1 MPPPWPPRSDDQVTH
16 QVLGSDEAAQA
27 QKGEM
32 GYVVAEVPAALKA
45 PESPVPE
52 PIPRV
57 VRHDTRFGQLLEK
70 FRDCEIREG
79 GKTQDVILD
88 KFFEACELYRD
99 MLSKLGRA
107 ASVVVGDIEHNLGKS
122 KAVYLEAP
130 EERKT
135 LTAYLR
141 LPASHVGIEKITWLL
156 RGVEFFLTMIKLI
169 FTPESG
175 GNPAVEAYQQT
186 LMQYHGWDGIVQ
198 SEGLVLGEASAE
210 QRQALCERDAPPAS
224 AAGLDVVKWM
234 IELMKIEG
242 KWKPVACRMEGSSGF
257 QVEVSKDAS
266 LSWASALKLAGE
278 AVDVE
283 DAEYRKPLD
292 LVRQLARDRWHLSED
307 LIVLTSGGGTLSD
320 HSRSEDVRGD
330 VFFFLQKCL
339 ESEVDV
345 VPARLD
351 PADPTLAA
359 FGGGEELDEVV
370 GQRCVD
376 VIDPAFE
383 AFRGNIAEAR
393 ARIAESRPG
402 DATPARASDCEA
414 VGEKS
419 KTSRDASR
427 PLSEYVRFETEEGMA
442 LLYDPSPLDKW
453 IGKSYRWDSRRQC
466 HVETSTG
473 DVLSAEDS
481 EDFQRYVQRHNER
494 RQTGNQADEL
504 VKLVAAYNP
513 AVEEG
518 KKVYKPPVDKQR
530 HGEVS
535 ITTQTAELRHRT
547 DKTKK
552 DAKKKK
558 KGEKKEK
565 KDKKDKKAK
574 KNKLDAHN
582 AGEMV
587 KEKQQQDD
595 TTAEPPIQEEVD
607 WGSDVEDT
615 VASLALRCEERV
627 HVQRLAARAV
637 LDNLTSH
644 RSACSRSMSLL
655 AQKSSR
661 VQTKLSDSLEKV
673 EVSMK
678 ALESV
683 GLHAA
688 LQTQGRTT
696 LADVMPRERIRR
708 FTEALEAERAQLIQ
722 RLEKLQRQDSQLQ
735 ALCDQ
740 VAERVEQLIL
750 EDSVGVEAKAILEE
764 QGRAQRELLPELRAL
779 VPSAGAAPS
788 TVLED
793 EKRSALVLDSVK
805 TACANVRSSLDQL
818 QSCWD
823 RQHQTFVQRLREVA
837 YVQSKVRYVERQAAL
852 LEEEVNAQSNNSQQL
867 NRLQKMPRAYN
878 STLREVALR
887 RQFRARYLAQ
897 CEKALTTLSRMV
909 EVENSRNW
917 SAGSFS

>member
-1 MPPPWPPRSDDQVTH
+1 M
-16 QVLGSDEAAQA
+16 
-27 QKGEM
+27 
-32 GYVVAEVPAALKA
+32 
-45 PESPVPE
+45 
-52 PIPRV
+52 RV
-57 VRHDTRFGQLLEK
+57 
-70 FRDCEIREG
+70 C
-79 GKTQDVILD
+79 
-88 KFFEACELYRD
+88 
-99 MLSKLGRA
+99 
-107 ASVVVGDIEHNLGKS
+107 
-122 KAVYLEAP
+122 
-130 EERKT
+130 
-135 LTAYLR
+135 
-141 LPASHVGIEKITWLL
+141 
-156 RGVEFFLTMIKLI
+156 
-169 FTPESG
+169 
-175 GNPAVEAYQQT
+175 
-186 LMQYHGWDGIVQ
+186 HG
-198 SEGLVLGEASAE
+198 
-210 QRQALCERDAPPAS
+210 
-224 AAGLDVVKWM
+224 
-234 IELMKIEG
+234 
-242 KWKPVACRMEGSSGF
+242 
-257 QVEVSKDAS
+257 
-266 LSWASALKLAGE
+266 LAGE

-370 GQRCVD
+370 GQRCAD

-393 ARIAESRPG
+393 ARIAESRP
-402 DATPARASDCEA
+402 
-414 VGEKS
+414 
-419 KTSRDASR
+419 
-427 PLSEYVRFETEEGMA
+427 
-442 LLYDPSPLDKW
+442 
-453 IGKSYRWDSRRQC
+453 
-466 HVETSTG
+466 
-473 DVLSAEDS
+473 
-481 EDFQRYVQRHNER
+481 
-494 RQTGNQADEL
+494 
-504 VKLVAAYNP
+504 
-513 AVEEG
+513 
-518 KKVYKPPVDKQR
+518 
-530 HGEVS
+530 
-535 ITTQTAELRHRT
+535 
-547 DKTKK
+547 
-552 DAKKKK
+552 
-558 KGEKKEK
+558 
-565 KDKKDKKAK
+565 
-574 KNKLDAHN
+574 
-582 AGEMV
+582 
-587 KEKQQQDD
+587 
-595 TTAEPPIQEEVD
+595 
-607 WGSDVEDT
+607 

-909 EVENSRNW
+909 EVENSRRRAFLQRYSCYLPTDFVQGLGTLAPLATLEVPDFDSQLPEIDVASVEGPSGQAMEASGAAAAASSSLSVNT
-917 SAGSFS
+917 SGAVGVGASEPPAEPKAVAKDPPETEEAASTKEDDAVASSQSRIAELEACNKALQEQLASLQQEQATRAAPEAENFQT

>member
-1 MPPPWPPRSDDQVTH
+1 M
-16 QVLGSDEAAQA
+16 
-27 QKGEM
+27 
-32 GYVVAEVPAALKA
+32 
-45 PESPVPE
+45 
-52 PIPRV
+52 RV
-57 VRHDTRFGQLLEK
+57 
-70 FRDCEIREG
+70 C
-79 GKTQDVILD
+79 
-88 KFFEACELYRD
+88 
-99 MLSKLGRA
+99 
-107 ASVVVGDIEHNLGKS
+107 
-122 KAVYLEAP
+122 
-130 EERKT
+130 
-135 LTAYLR
+135 
-141 LPASHVGIEKITWLL
+141 
-156 RGVEFFLTMIKLI
+156 
-169 FTPESG
+169 
-175 GNPAVEAYQQT
+175 
-186 LMQYHGWDGIVQ
+186 HG
-198 SEGLVLGEASAE
+198 
-210 QRQALCERDAPPAS
+210 
-224 AAGLDVVKWM
+224 
-234 IELMKIEG
+234 
-242 KWKPVACRMEGSSGF
+242 
-257 QVEVSKDAS
+257 
-266 LSWASALKLAGE
+266 LAGE

-393 ARIAESRPG
+393 ARIAESRP
-402 DATPARASDCEA
+402 
-414 VGEKS
+414 
-419 KTSRDASR
+419 
-427 PLSEYVRFETEEGMA
+427 
-442 LLYDPSPLDKW
+442 
-453 IGKSYRWDSRRQC
+453 
-466 HVETSTG
+466 
-473 DVLSAEDS
+473 
-481 EDFQRYVQRHNER
+481 
-494 RQTGNQADEL
+494 
-504 VKLVAAYNP
+504 
-513 AVEEG
+513 
-518 KKVYKPPVDKQR
+518 
-530 HGEVS
+530 
-535 ITTQTAELRHRT
+535 
-547 DKTKK
+547 
-552 DAKKKK
+552 
-558 KGEKKEK
+558 
-565 KDKKDKKAK
+565 
-574 KNKLDAHN
+574 
-582 AGEMV
+582 
-587 KEKQQQDD
+587 
-595 TTAEPPIQEEVD
+595 
-607 WGSDVEDT
+607 

-661 VQTKLSDSLEKV
+661 VQTKLSDSLDKV

-909 EVENSRNW
+909 EVENSRRRAFLQRYSCYLPTDFVQGLGTLAPLATLEVPDFDSQLPEIDVASVEGPSGQAMQEASGPAAAASSSLSVNA
-917 SAGSFS
+917 SSGAVGVGASEPPAEPKAVAKDPPETEEAASTKEDDAVASSQSRIAELEACNKALQEQLASLQQEQATRAAPEAENFQT

>member
-1 MPPPWPPRSDDQVTH
+1 M
-16 QVLGSDEAAQA
+16 
-27 QKGEM
+27 
-32 GYVVAEVPAALKA
+32 
-45 PESPVPE
+45 
-52 PIPRV
+52 
-57 VRHDTRFGQLLEK
+57 
-70 FRDCEIREG
+70 
-79 GKTQDVILD
+79 QDVILA

-122 KAVYLEAP
+122 KAVYSEAP

-135 LTAYLR
+135 LLAYLQ

-169 FTPESG
+169 FTPESS

-186 LMQYHGWDGIVQ
+186 LMQYHGWMLQQTVKLGMRAMPSKDGIVQ
-198 SEGLVLGEASAE
+198 SEGLVLGDVSAE
-210 QRQALCERDAPPAS
+210 QRKALCERDAPVVTGDLHCAPLDMTARQERS
-224 AAGLDVVKWM
+224 FTVSQAKCKVQKEVNEKVTKEEEGQVAGETTNMTMYKVKEAA
-234 IELMKIEG
+234 
-242 KWKPVACRMEGSSGF
+242 WKV
-257 QVEVSKDAS
+257 Q
-266 LSWASALKLAGE
+266 LKMWLAGE
-278 AVDVE
+278 AVEVD
-283 DAEYRKPLD
+283 DTEYRKPLD
-292 LVRQLARDRWHLSED
+292 LVRQHARERWNLLPED
-307 LIVLTSGGGTLSD
+307 LIVLTCGGGTLSEN
-320 HSRSEDVRGD
+320 SRSEDVSGD

-351 PADPTLAA
+351 PADPTLAT

-383 AFRGNIAEAR
+383 AFRSNIAEAR
-393 ARIAESRPG
+393 ARIAESR
-402 DATPARASDCEA
+402 S
-414 VGEKS
+414 
-419 KTSRDASR
+419 
-427 PLSEYVRFETEEGMA
+427 
-442 LLYDPSPLDKW
+442 
-453 IGKSYRWDSRRQC
+453 
-466 HVETSTG
+466 
-473 DVLSAEDS
+473 
-481 EDFQRYVQRHNER
+481 
-494 RQTGNQADEL
+494 
-504 VKLVAAYNP
+504 VAA
-513 AVEEG
+513 
-518 KKVYKPPVDKQR
+518 
-530 HGEVS
+530 
-535 ITTQTAELRHRT
+535 
-547 DKTKK
+547 
-552 DAKKKK
+552 
-558 KGEKKEK
+558 
-565 KDKKDKKAK
+565 
-574 KNKLDAHN
+574 
-582 AGEMV
+582 
-587 KEKQQQDD
+587 
-595 TTAEPPIQEEVD
+595 
-607 WGSDVEDT
+607 
-615 VASLALRCEERV
+615 LALRCEERV
-627 HVQRLAARAV
+627 AVQRLAARAV

-644 RSACSRSMSLL
+644 RTACSRSMSLL

-661 VQTKLSDSLEKV
+661 VQTRLNDSLDKV

-683 GLHAA
+683 VLHAA

-708 FTEALEAERAQLIQ
+708 FTEGLEAERAQLIQ
-722 RLEKLQRQDSQLQ
+722 RLGKLQRQDNQLQ

-740 VAERVEQLIL
+740 IAERVEQLIH
-750 EDSVGVEAKAILEE
+750 DDGVGVEAKSIQDE

-788 TVLED
+788 RVLED
-793 EKRSALVLDSVK
+793 EKRSALVLDGVK

-897 CEKALTTLSRMV
+897 GEKALTTLSRMV
-909 EVENSRNW
+909 EVENSRRRTFLQRYSCYLPTDFVQGLGTLAPLATVEVPDFDSQLPEIDMAYAEVGSSGPALEASGQHAASVASSSPL
-917 SAGSFS
+917 SANASSSAVANSTSELPRAEPSEIVSKALAEDPPEESEETANKEDALARIAELEARNKALEEQLEILRQEQAARGASEAENFQQ

>member
-1 MPPPWPPRSDDQVTH
+1 M
-16 QVLGSDEAAQA
+16 E
-27 QKGEM
+27 
-32 GYVVAEVPAALKA
+32 
-45 PESPVPE
+45 
-52 PIPRV
+52 
-57 VRHDTRFGQLLEK
+57 
-70 FRDCEIREG
+70 
-79 GKTQDVILD
+79 
-88 KFFEACELYRD
+88 
-99 MLSKLGRA
+99 
-107 ASVVVGDIEHNLGKS
+107 
-122 KAVYLEAP
+122 
-130 EERKT
+130 
-135 LTAYLR
+135 
-141 LPASHVGIEKITWLL
+141 
-156 RGVEFFLTMIKLI
+156 
-169 FTPESG
+169 
-175 GNPAVEAYQQT
+175 EAY
-186 LMQYHGWDGIVQ
+186 V
-198 SEGLVLGEASAE
+198 
-210 QRQALCERDAPPAS
+210 R
-224 AAGLDVVKWM
+224 
-234 IELMKIEG
+234 
-242 KWKPVACRMEGSSGF
+242 
-257 QVEVSKDAS
+257 
-266 LSWASALKLAGE
+266 E

-393 ARIAESRPG
+393 ARIAESRP
-402 DATPARASDCEA
+402 
-414 VGEKS
+414 
-419 KTSRDASR
+419 
-427 PLSEYVRFETEEGMA
+427 
-442 LLYDPSPLDKW
+442 
-453 IGKSYRWDSRRQC
+453 
-466 HVETSTG
+466 
-473 DVLSAEDS
+473 
-481 EDFQRYVQRHNER
+481 
-494 RQTGNQADEL
+494 
-504 VKLVAAYNP
+504 
-513 AVEEG
+513 
-518 KKVYKPPVDKQR
+518 
-530 HGEVS
+530 
-535 ITTQTAELRHRT
+535 
-547 DKTKK
+547 
-552 DAKKKK
+552 
-558 KGEKKEK
+558 
-565 KDKKDKKAK
+565 
-574 KNKLDAHN
+574 
-582 AGEMV
+582 
-587 KEKQQQDD
+587 
-595 TTAEPPIQEEVD
+595 
-607 WGSDVEDT
+607 

-909 EVENSRNW
+909 EVENSRRRAFLQRYSCYLPTDFVQGLGTLAPLATLEVPDFDSQLPEIDVASVEGPSGQAMEASGAAAAASSSPRLSVNTSGQPPRQERKAEKRSE
-917 SAGSFS
+917 SAGAVGVGASEPPAEPKAVAKDPPETEEAASTKEDDAVASSQSRIAELEACNKALQEQLASLQQEQATRAAPEAENFQT

>member
-1 MPPPWPPRSDDQVTH
+1 M
-16 QVLGSDEAAQA
+16 
-27 QKGEM
+27 
-32 GYVVAEVPAALKA
+32 
-45 PESPVPE
+45 
-52 PIPRV
+52 RV
-57 VRHDTRFGQLLEK
+57 
-70 FRDCEIREG
+70 C
-79 GKTQDVILD
+79 
-88 KFFEACELYRD
+88 
-99 MLSKLGRA
+99 
-107 ASVVVGDIEHNLGKS
+107 
-122 KAVYLEAP
+122 
-130 EERKT
+130 
-135 LTAYLR
+135 
-141 LPASHVGIEKITWLL
+141 
-156 RGVEFFLTMIKLI
+156 
-169 FTPESG
+169 
-175 GNPAVEAYQQT
+175 
-186 LMQYHGWDGIVQ
+186 HG
-198 SEGLVLGEASAE
+198 
-210 QRQALCERDAPPAS
+210 
-224 AAGLDVVKWM
+224 
-234 IELMKIEG
+234 
-242 KWKPVACRMEGSSGF
+242 
-257 QVEVSKDAS
+257 
-266 LSWASALKLAGE
+266 LAGE

-283 DAEYRKPLD
+283 DTEYRKPLD
-292 LVRQLARDRWHLSED
+292 LVRQYARDRWNLLSED
-307 LIVLTSGGGTLSD
+307 LIVLTCGGGTLSTKP
-320 HSRSEDVRGD
+320 SGLDVSGD

-345 VPARLD
+345 VAARLD

-359 FGGGEELDEVV
+359 LGGGEELDEVV

-393 ARIAESRPG
+393 ARIAESRP
-402 DATPARASDCEA
+402 
-414 VGEKS
+414 
-419 KTSRDASR
+419 
-427 PLSEYVRFETEEGMA
+427 
-442 LLYDPSPLDKW
+442 
-453 IGKSYRWDSRRQC
+453 
-466 HVETSTG
+466 
-473 DVLSAEDS
+473 
-481 EDFQRYVQRHNER
+481 
-494 RQTGNQADEL
+494 
-504 VKLVAAYNP
+504 VAA
-513 AVEEG
+513 
-518 KKVYKPPVDKQR
+518 
-530 HGEVS
+530 
-535 ITTQTAELRHRT
+535 
-547 DKTKK
+547 
-552 DAKKKK
+552 
-558 KGEKKEK
+558 
-565 KDKKDKKAK
+565 
-574 KNKLDAHN
+574 
-582 AGEMV
+582 
-587 KEKQQQDD
+587 
-595 TTAEPPIQEEVD
+595 
-607 WGSDVEDT
+607 
-615 VASLALRCEERV
+615 LALRCEERV
-627 HVQRLAARAV
+627 AVQRLAARAV

-661 VQTKLSDSLEKV
+661 VQTKLSDSLDKV

-764 QGRAQRELLPELRAL
+764 QGRAQREFLPELRAL

-909 EVENSRNW
+909 EVENSRRRAFLQRYSCYLPTDFVQGLGTLAPLATVEVPDFDSQLPEIDVASIEAGQSGQALEASGPPAAA
-917 SAGSFS
+917 SASSSLSVNVSGALAAGVGSPSEPPAAPAPADREPGEPTAEEDAVASSQSRIAELEACNKALQEQLASLQQEHATRAAPEAENFQA

>member
-1 MPPPWPPRSDDQVTH
+1 M
-16 QVLGSDEAAQA
+16 
-27 QKGEM
+27 
-32 GYVVAEVPAALKA
+32 
-45 PESPVPE
+45 
-52 PIPRV
+52 RV
-57 VRHDTRFGQLLEK
+57 
-70 FRDCEIREG
+70 C
-79 GKTQDVILD
+79 
-88 KFFEACELYRD
+88 
-99 MLSKLGRA
+99 
-107 ASVVVGDIEHNLGKS
+107 
-122 KAVYLEAP
+122 
-130 EERKT
+130 
-135 LTAYLR
+135 
-141 LPASHVGIEKITWLL
+141 
-156 RGVEFFLTMIKLI
+156 
-169 FTPESG
+169 
-175 GNPAVEAYQQT
+175 
-186 LMQYHGWDGIVQ
+186 HG
-198 SEGLVLGEASAE
+198 
-210 QRQALCERDAPPAS
+210 
-224 AAGLDVVKWM
+224 
-234 IELMKIEG
+234 
-242 KWKPVACRMEGSSGF
+242 
-257 QVEVSKDAS
+257 
-266 LSWASALKLAGE
+266 LAGE

-283 DAEYRKPLD
+283 DTEYRKPLD
-292 LVRQLARDRWHLSED
+292 LVRQYARDRWNLLSED
-307 LIVLTSGGGTLSD
+307 LIVLTCGGGTLSD
-320 HSRSEDVRGD
+320 HSRSEDVSGD

-345 VPARLD
+345 VAARLD

-393 ARIAESRPG
+393 ARIAESRP
-402 DATPARASDCEA
+402 
-414 VGEKS
+414 
-419 KTSRDASR
+419 
-427 PLSEYVRFETEEGMA
+427 
-442 LLYDPSPLDKW
+442 
-453 IGKSYRWDSRRQC
+453 
-466 HVETSTG
+466 
-473 DVLSAEDS
+473 
-481 EDFQRYVQRHNER
+481 
-494 RQTGNQADEL
+494 
-504 VKLVAAYNP
+504 VAA
-513 AVEEG
+513 
-518 KKVYKPPVDKQR
+518 
-530 HGEVS
+530 
-535 ITTQTAELRHRT
+535 
-547 DKTKK
+547 
-552 DAKKKK
+552 
-558 KGEKKEK
+558 
-565 KDKKDKKAK
+565 
-574 KNKLDAHN
+574 
-582 AGEMV
+582 
-587 KEKQQQDD
+587 
-595 TTAEPPIQEEVD
+595 
-607 WGSDVEDT
+607 
-615 VASLALRCEERV
+615 LALRCEERV
-627 HVQRLAARAV
+627 AVQRLAARAV

-661 VQTKLSDSLEKV
+661 VQTKLSDSLDKV

-750 EDSVGVEAKAILEE
+750 EESVGVEAKAILEE

-909 EVENSRNW
+909 EVENSRRRAFLQRYSCYLPTDFVQGLGTLAPLATVEVPDFDSQLPEIDVASIEAQSGQALEASGPPAAASASSSLAVNA
-917 SAGSFS
+917 SQGAPAAPALALALAGSGASSPSEPPATEATAAEEAASSRRIAELEACNKALQEQLASLQQEHATRAAPEAENFHA

>member
-1 MPPPWPPRSDDQVTH
+1 M
-16 QVLGSDEAAQA
+16 
-27 QKGEM
+27 
-32 GYVVAEVPAALKA
+32 
-45 PESPVPE
+45 
-52 PIPRV
+52 RV
-57 VRHDTRFGQLLEK
+57 
-70 FRDCEIREG
+70 C
-79 GKTQDVILD
+79 
-88 KFFEACELYRD
+88 
-99 MLSKLGRA
+99 
-107 ASVVVGDIEHNLGKS
+107 
-122 KAVYLEAP
+122 
-130 EERKT
+130 
-135 LTAYLR
+135 
-141 LPASHVGIEKITWLL
+141 
-156 RGVEFFLTMIKLI
+156 
-169 FTPESG
+169 
-175 GNPAVEAYQQT
+175 
-186 LMQYHGWDGIVQ
+186 HG
-198 SEGLVLGEASAE
+198 
-210 QRQALCERDAPPAS
+210 
-224 AAGLDVVKWM
+224 
-234 IELMKIEG
+234 
-242 KWKPVACRMEGSSGF
+242 
-257 QVEVSKDAS
+257 
-266 LSWASALKLAGE
+266 LAGE

-393 ARIAESRPG
+393 ARIAESRP
-402 DATPARASDCEA
+402 
-414 VGEKS
+414 
-419 KTSRDASR
+419 
-427 PLSEYVRFETEEGMA
+427 
-442 LLYDPSPLDKW
+442 
-453 IGKSYRWDSRRQC
+453 
-466 HVETSTG
+466 
-473 DVLSAEDS
+473 
-481 EDFQRYVQRHNER
+481 
-494 RQTGNQADEL
+494 
-504 VKLVAAYNP
+504 
-513 AVEEG
+513 
-518 KKVYKPPVDKQR
+518 
-530 HGEVS
+530 
-535 ITTQTAELRHRT
+535 
-547 DKTKK
+547 
-552 DAKKKK
+552 
-558 KGEKKEK
+558 
-565 KDKKDKKAK
+565 
-574 KNKLDAHN
+574 
-582 AGEMV
+582 
-587 KEKQQQDD
+587 
-595 TTAEPPIQEEVD
+595 
-607 WGSDVEDT
+607 

-909 EVENSRNW
+909 EVENSRRRAFLQRYSCYLPTDFVQGLGTLAPLATLEVPDFDSQLPEIDVASVEGPSGQAMEASGAAAAASSSLSVNT
-917 SAGSFS
+917 SGAVGVGASEPPAEPKAVAKDPPETEEAASTKEDDAVASSQSRIAELEACNKALQEQLASLQQEQATRAAPEAEDRKSVV

>member
-1 MPPPWPPRSDDQVTH
+1 MCTT
-16 QVLGSDEAAQA
+16 
-27 QKGEM
+27 
-32 GYVVAEVPAALKA
+32 ALLLPLYSK
-45 PESPVPE
+45 
-52 PIPRV
+52 
-57 VRHDTRFGQLLEK
+57 LLEAD
-70 FRDCEIREG
+70 R
-79 GKTQDVILD
+79 V
-88 KFFEACELYRD
+88 
-99 MLSKLGRA
+99 SKLRSA
-107 ASVVVGDIEHNLGKS
+107 NMRVC
-122 KAVYLEAP
+122 
-130 EERKT
+130 
-135 LTAYLR
+135 
-141 LPASHVGIEKITWLL
+141 
-156 RGVEFFLTMIKLI
+156 
-169 FTPESG
+169 
-175 GNPAVEAYQQT
+175 
-186 LMQYHGWDGIVQ
+186 HG
-198 SEGLVLGEASAE
+198 
-210 QRQALCERDAPPAS
+210 
-224 AAGLDVVKWM
+224 
-234 IELMKIEG
+234 
-242 KWKPVACRMEGSSGF
+242 
-257 QVEVSKDAS
+257 
-266 LSWASALKLAGE
+266 LAGE

-283 DAEYRKPLD
+283 DTEYRKPLD
-292 LVRQLARDRWHLSED
+292 LVRSEQGPALRCDTAPAPAVSQAVCPRSLESPFRGQAQSVRSAFECWSVVRVTED
-307 LIVLTSGGGTLSD
+307 LIVLTCGGGTLSTQP
-320 HSRSEDVRGD
+320 SELARHFPCPCHGAMPAMPAMPLLVSFLPSGVGFGGAPKKQDVSGD

-345 VPARLD
+345 VAARLD

-359 FGGGEELDEVV
+359 FGGGEDLDEVV

-393 ARIAESRPG
+393 ARIAESRP
-402 DATPARASDCEA
+402 
-414 VGEKS
+414 
-419 KTSRDASR
+419 
-427 PLSEYVRFETEEGMA
+427 
-442 LLYDPSPLDKW
+442 
-453 IGKSYRWDSRRQC
+453 
-466 HVETSTG
+466 
-473 DVLSAEDS
+473 
-481 EDFQRYVQRHNER
+481 
-494 RQTGNQADEL
+494 
-504 VKLVAAYNP
+504 VAA
-513 AVEEG
+513 
-518 KKVYKPPVDKQR
+518 
-530 HGEVS
+530 
-535 ITTQTAELRHRT
+535 
-547 DKTKK
+547 
-552 DAKKKK
+552 
-558 KGEKKEK
+558 
-565 KDKKDKKAK
+565 
-574 KNKLDAHN
+574 
-582 AGEMV
+582 
-587 KEKQQQDD
+587 
-595 TTAEPPIQEEVD
+595 
-607 WGSDVEDT
+607 
-615 VASLALRCEERV
+615 LALRCEERV
-627 HVQRLAARAV
+627 AVQRLAARAV

-661 VQTKLSDSLEKV
+661 VQTKLSDSLDKV

-678 ALESV
+678 ALESEHALV

-750 EDSVGVEAKAILEE
+750 EESVGVEAKAILEE

-897 CEKALTTLSRMV
+897 MV
-909 EVENSRNW
+909 EVENSRRRAFLQRYSCYLPTDFVQGLGTLAPLATVEVPDFDSQLPEIDVASIEAQSGQALEASGPPAAA
-917 SAGSFS
+917 SASSSRRPFFPEVRRSHLSRDAFRGSPSTRVRGPPRPPPWPWLWPARAPAPRLAYRSVFVRQRFCVGTDMAMMLHFLVKMLPVSSLLQQLFAKQEPE